1 MFPSGQFWC
10 PHVPNSKR
18 SREEGGSSDGARDG
32 GKVGRK
38 EGRRKMEGRGGRRKR
53 VAKSW
58 RWNRDFSA
66 VNERAA
72 RALCVYVDIYIHT
85 RVPSSGSGLH
95 ELRVELD
102 R

>member
-38 EGRRKMEGRGGRRKR
+38 EGRKEEDGGEGRKEKEGCK
-53 VAKSW
+53 
-58 RWNRDFSA
+58 
-66 VNERAA
+66 
-72 RALCVYVDIYIHT
+72 
-85 RVPSSGSGLH
+85 
-95 ELRVELD
+95 ELEMEPRLQRSE
-102 R
+102 